1 MKKEPKNKILKEEL
15 SSLISKYSQ
24 SNVLEEL
31 AKTHYNIPIQKISI
45 TDIIDNQFVSKVT
58 FSRSKISHFIEN
70 YQRNIL
76 LEPLVV
82 RARDDKYEVIIGRK
96 RLVAAKSAKI
106 SEIPVIIMNYN
117 DEETLLIL
125 LAKARDSHD
134 SNTLELAYIFTAL
147 SAKCGYSHESL
158 AKLAFLSRAQVT
170 NIMRILK
177 LDASVLKALN
187 NDLISFGH
195 ARTLIGLSPRDT
207 EKYLN
212 FITNNKI
219 SVRELEAL
227 IRDGGVDSLEKD
239 VIIKHKNKVTI
250 IFENED
256 EADEFIKNYRPK
268 LG

>member
-1 MKKEPKNKILKEEL
+1 MKKAPKNKILKEEL

-31 AKTHYNIPIQKISI
+31 AKTHYNNPIQKINTKVI
-45 TDIIDNQFVSKVT
+45 TDNQFVSKVT

-96 RLVAAKSAKI
+96 RLAAAKSAQI
-106 SEIPVIIMNYN
+106 SEIPVIVMNYN

-147 SAKCGYSHESL
+147 ATKCGYSHESL

-170 NIMRILK
+170 NIIRILK
-177 LDASVLKALN
+177 LDPTVLKALN

-195 ARTLIGLSPRDT
+195 ARSLIGLSAEDT
-207 EKYLN
+207 EKYLS

-227 IRDGGVDSLEKD
+227 IRRKDAIVLEKD
-239 VIIKHKNKVTI
+239 VIIKQKNKVTI
-250 IFENED
+250 VFED
-256 EADEFIKNYRPK
+256 ETSADEFIEKYRTK
-268 LG
+268 